1 MISPSPQL
9 PIQLRMA
16 AAFLQQGQLNQAQ
29 SLLESYLK
37 VQPRH
42 LETLNALALVTM
54 QTEQYE
60 KAVEYLTKAISV
72 KPKVAGL
79 HSNLGNAYQQLGMLQ
94 EALGAY
100 RKAIQLDPRFAQA
113 FYNRG
118 HVFQSLGDLENAL
131 DSFDKAVVIQPEYAD
146 AYNSRG
152 IVLQLLNRTQEAM
165 AGYQE
170 AIRLSPGHAKAHA
183 NLGDLFSS
191 LKQYD
196 NALAHYDLAL
206 LHQPKY
212 IKALSNKGVLLQQL
226 NQFELALECFDQILQ
241 SNPQSWE
248 ALSNRAVTLQKMRL
262 LEDAAKTLMDAIGIN
277 PNQANLYNNLGNI
290 LGELGRFNEALD
302 QFDRAIAIS
311 PIDTSA
317 LINRGIALQEMGD
330 LSKSID
336 FFDRA
341 LKLEPENPE
350 AHWSK
355 SVSLLLSGEFDLGWH
370 EFEWRWQRQHVLNQQ
385 THSDKPLW
393 LGDASLEGRTIL
405 LHGEQGLGDVLQFC
419 RYASAITKRSARV
432 ILEVPPPLLELCRT
446 LDDVHQVIALGTA
459 TELEIDYQCP
469 LMSLPHAFKTSFTN
483 PPPNTPYLK
492 IDPTKA
498 AFWKAKLGEKKH
510 VRIGLVWS
518 GGFRAEL
525 PELWGVN
532 SRRNIPLELLATLNT
547 TNVQFVSL
555 QKGELAQRE
564 LTQLQKNPCNSFFI
578 TDFTEE
584 FNDFSDT
591 AAVIDN
597 LDLIISVDTSTAHLA
612 AALGKP
618 VWMLN
623 RFDSCWRWQRTGKET
638 FWYPTM
644 KIYRQHSWQDW
655 SLALK
660 ELKSDLTHFVNERS
674 LLL

>member
-16 AAFLQQGQLNQAQ
+16 AAFLQQGQLSQAQ

-79 HSNLGNAYQQLGMLQ
+79 HNNLGNAYQQLGMLQ

-100 RKAIQLDPRFAQA
+100 RKAIQIDPRFAQA

-131 DSFDKAVVIQPEYAD
+131 DSFDKATTLQLEYAD
-146 AYNSRG
+146 AHNSRG
-152 IVLQLLNRTQEAM
+152 IVLQLLDRTQEAL
-165 AGYQE
+165 ASYQE
-170 AIRLSPGHAKAHA
+170 AIKCHPAHVKAHT

-206 LHQPKY
+206 AHEPNY

-226 NQFELALECFDQILQ
+226 NQFDLALESFNRILQ

-248 ALSNRAVTLQKMRL
+248 ALSNSAVTLQKMRRL
-262 LEDAAKTLMDAIGIN
+262 DDAVQKLIGAISIN
-277 PNQANLYNNLGNI
+277 PNQASLYTNLGNI

-311 PIDTSA
+311 PLDTA
-317 LINRGIALQEMGD
+317 TLINRGIVLQEMGD
-330 LSKSID
+330 LSKSIAY
-336 FFDRA
+336 FDRA

-355 SVSLLLSGEFDLGWH
+355 AVSLLLSGELDLGWQ
-370 EFEWRWQRQHVLNQQ
+370 EFEWRWQRQNALEQRA
-385 THSDKPLW
+385 HSDKPLW
-393 LGDASLEGRTIL
+393 LGDASLEDRTIL
-405 LHGEQGLGDVLQFC
+405 LYGEQGLGDVLQFC
-419 RYASAITKRSARV
+419 RYASAIAKRGARV
-432 ILEVPPPLLELCRT
+432 ILEVPMPLLELCRT
-446 LDDVHQVIALGTA
+446 LEGVYQVIALGSV

-469 LMSLPHAFKTSFTN
+469 LMSLPLALKTNLTN
-483 PPPNTPYLK
+483 PPPTEPYLK
-492 IDPTKA
+492 IDPIKA
-498 AFWKAKLGEKKH
+498 LFWKAKLGEEKQ

-532 SRRNIPLELLATLNT
+532 ARRNIPLELLATLNT
-547 TNVQFVSL
+547 SNVQFVSL
-555 QKGELAQRE
+555 QKGELAQSE
-564 LTQLQKNPCNSFFI
+564 LTRLQKNPCNDFFV
-578 TDFTEE
+578 TDFTNH

-591 AAVIDN
+591 AAIIDN
-597 LDLIISVDTSTAHLA
+597 LDLIISVDTSTAHLG

-660 ELKSDLTHFVNERS
+660 ELKSDLTHFINERS